1 MMKINIENM
10 KKIVDNYVE
19 NKAILE
25 QKLELLKGI
34 EKGDV
39 KLTGSYLEN
48 ETIKSVEDK
57 LEGLE
62 KSLLINNTDD
72 EAIQDWAWDLN
83 DLLDTLIDVDLK
95 KII

>member
-19 NKAILE
+19 SKAILE

-34 EKGDV
+34 ESGDV
-39 KLTGSYLEN
+39 KLAGSYLGN

-62 KSLLINNTDD
+62 KSLLINDTD
-72 EAIQDWAWDLN
+72 
-83 DLLDTLIDVDLK
+83 DLLDTLIDVDLE